1 MGAFNSKQWAE
12 VLTTGSPGSPDASA
26 SRTEA
31 ADSAPICNGGDD
43 DKVVENNGEEEDRP
57 RPRHLKLQDLD
68 PQSAS
73 DNVERTPIEAEENPS
88 ESKPDKIKSE
98 ADKTEAEADKTEA
111 DADMTESDVE
121 DEENDTSGK
130 ELLSQ
135 ELMDTPTGIDK
146 QLHMFKVQ
154 FILSKLTLLCSISM

>member
-57 RPRHLKLQDLD
+57 RPRQLKLQDLD

-73 DNVERTPIEAEENPS
+73 DNVERTPIEAEERP
-88 ESKPDKIKSE
+88 SE
-98 ADKTEAEADKTEA
+98 ADKTEPEADKTES
-111 DADMTESDVE
+111 DADKTESDVE

-154 FILSKLTLLCSISM
+154 FILSKLKLLCSISM